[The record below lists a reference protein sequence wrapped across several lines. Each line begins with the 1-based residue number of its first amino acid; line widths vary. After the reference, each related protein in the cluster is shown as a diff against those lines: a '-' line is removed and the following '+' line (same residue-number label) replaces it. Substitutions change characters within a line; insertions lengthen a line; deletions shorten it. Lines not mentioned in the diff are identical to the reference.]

1 MRTSLTNDSAEYTH
15 TTVWFGTLIVVGDH
29 VDILVWLTG
38 TLDNHSAEYTHT
50 TEWFGTLIVVG
61 EPGGYLGVA
70 DG

>member
-1 MRTSLTNDSAEYTH
+1 M
-15 TTVWFGTLIVVGDH
+15 V
-29 VDILVWLTG
+29 ILVLDGHTKLPEWLTG
-38 TLDNHSAEYTHT
+38 EDQSDNDSAEYTHT